1 MKDAA
6 LLQHISK
13 LPHGKANLKHLARE
27 LHVKGEAREQLEA
40 ALDRLVERGELI
52 ELRSGHYRAI
62 ALGREFVAGR
72 ISVHRE
78 GYGFLIADKPVQ
90 GVVGDIFLPSNS
102 IAGAMNGDRAIVK
115 IGRIEPGGRAD
126 GEVIKILRRAHPT
139 VVGEFASGRHG
150 YYVIPHDDRLREWID
165 IPEDLAVPHITQVDR
180 IGAKPI
186 EVKNARDLVGM
197 IVNVEVIEFAGQGR
211 RDKATGRI
219 IEVLGHPGDFGVEV
233 EIIIRK
239 HHLPKRF
246 PPEVIEQAKQLPQA
260 DMSQPDLAGRR
271 DFRDMPIV
279 TIDGE
284 TARDFD
290 DAVWVE
296 RRDHGGFALHVHIA
310 DVSYFVHPDSPI
322 DVEARNRGTSVYF
335 PDRAIPML
343 PFELSTDICSL
354 KPQEDRL
361 TVSALMEF
369 DRNGGLLKYEFCR
382 GVIRNAERMTYTNV
396 HLILEGDAEQRTRYA
411 PLVERFEM
419 MQEFAMI
426 LNRKRV
432 KRGSIDFDLPE
443 PLIEFDELGAMTGV
457 KRAPRNV
464 ANRIIEEFMLAANE
478 AVAEYLEQNVPASI
492 YRIHEQPDA
501 RRVME
506 FEEVAKHFGVS
517 LGIQT
522 PVKKFAYTARHRDGS
537 KQRREIATL
546 NAPVEISS
554 RNYQNLVSKIEGK
567 PEERILSYLML
578 RSLKQARY
586 SVENTG
592 HFALAAKHYTHF
604 TSPIRRYPDL
614 IVHRLLTGLIMDE
627 AELAIIADTSSQT
640 ERRAAEAEREL
651 VEWKKAEFM
660 VDHVGDEF
668 QALII
673 STTKYGMFVELEE
686 MFIEGLV
693 PLESLPDDRYVYQ
706 ENTRKIVGSRTRRQF
721 SIGDAVRVM
730 LDRVDPTERRLQF
743 SLVDVPRRKKKR

>member
-6 LLQHISK
+6 LLQHISR

-27 LHVKGEAREQLEA
+27 LRVKGEERDKLEA
-40 ALDRLVERGELI
+40 ALDRLVERGELM
-52 ELRSGHYRAI
+52 ELRGGHYRA
-62 ALGREFVAGR
+62 LGQTKEFAAGR
-72 ISVHRE
+72 ISLHRD
-78 GYGFLIADKPVQ
+78 GYGFLIPDKPIE
-90 GVVGDIFLPSNS
+90 GLSGDVFLPPNAIS
-102 IAGAMNGDRAIVK
+102 GAMNGDRAIVRV
-115 IGRIEPGGRAD
+115 GRIEPGGRAE
-126 GEVIKILRRAHPT
+126 GEVVKILKRAHPT

-150 YYVIPHDDRLREWID
+150 YYVIPHDDRLRDWID
-165 IPEDLAVPHITQVDR
+165 IPEDLAIPHISVMDR

-186 EVKNARDLVGM
+186 EVKTARDLVGM
-197 IVNVEVIEFAGQGR
+197 IVNVEVIDFAGQGR
-211 RDKATGRI
+211 GEKATGRVVEI
-219 IEVLGHPGDFGVEV
+219 LGKPGDFGVEV

-239 HHLPKRF
+239 HHLPNKF
-246 PPEVIEQAKQLPQA
+246 PADVIDQARHLVEQ
-260 DMSQPDLAGRR
+260 DLTGRR

-296 RRDHGGFALHVHIA
+296 RLDNGGFQLHVHIA
-310 DVSYFVHPDSPI
+310 DVSYFVKPGTPI
-322 DVEARNRGTSVYF
+322 DLEARLRGTSVYF

-343 PFELSTDICSL
+343 PFELSTDVCSL
-354 KPQEDRL
+354 KPQVDRL

-369 DRNGGLLKYEFCR
+369 DRNGGLTKYEFCR
-382 GVIRNAERMTYTNV
+382 GVIRSAERMTYTNV
-396 HLILEGDAEQRTRYA
+396 HLILEGDTEQRARYA
-411 PLVERFEM
+411 PLVPRFEM

-457 KRAPRNV
+457 KRAPRNI

-478 AVAEYLEQNVPASI
+478 AVAEYLEKTVPASI

-501 RRVME
+501 KRVMD

-522 PVKKFAYTARHRDGS
+522 PVKKFAYTARNRDGS

-554 RNYQNLVSKIEGK
+554 RNYQNLVAKIEGK

-592 HFALAAKHYTHF
+592 HFALAAKYYTHF

-614 IVHRLLTGLIMDE
+614 IIHRLLTGLIMDE
-627 AELAIIADTSSQT
+627 AELAAIADSSSQT

-660 VDHVGDEF
+660 VDRVGDEF

-673 STTKYGMFVELEE
+673 STAKYGMFVELEE

-693 PLESLPDDRYVYQ
+693 PIESLPDDRYTYQ
-706 ENTRKIVGSRTRRQF
+706 ENTRKIVGQHTRRIF
-721 SIGDAVRVM
+721 AIGDEVRVL
-730 LDRVDPTERRLQF
+730 LDRVEPTERRLQF
-743 SLVDVPRRKKKR
+743 SLVEPERPRRKKKR